1 MKEVVMS
8 EKTAP
13 RTSATS
19 GFVALLLLTAGVL
32 VLAGRVV
39 PAVGDSLALAVGIE
53 LLVWAGVTRED
64 GLLVAGGATSGIGL
78 GVLLAAWPLRD
89 AEPNVVGGAFVVAV
103 AAGFLLVAILGQW
116 WQRRQVWAWITA
128 LVAAAVGAALM
139 TGAEVLG
146 QLIEWG
152 GAAALL
158 AAGAVVGYRWLR
170 SSRV

>member
-1 MKEVVMS
+1 MS

-13 RTSATS
+13 RTSGIP

-32 VLAGRVV
+32 VLTGRAV
-39 PAVGDSLALAVGIE
+39 PVVGDCLALVLGIE

-64 GLLVAGGATSGIGL
+64 GLLVAGGVTSGLGL
-78 GVLLAAWPLRD
+78 GVLLAAWPLLG
-89 AEPNVVGGAFVVAV
+89 AQPNVVGGAFVVSVAV
-103 AAGFLLVAILGQW
+103 GFLLVAALGQW
-116 WQRRQVWAWITA
+116 WQRRQTWAWITA
-128 LVAAAVGAALM
+128 GVAGTVGGALM
-139 TGAEVLG
+139 AGAEVLG

-170 SSRV
+170 SSRA